1 MSNKQQGRYL
11 DEEHIKCFKEGIF
24 KKILEGVKEDPEL
37 SLEIRRDNESMV
49 YYHKDKILT
58 TRFKGGKPS
67 VEALD
72 KKYYEGKDKPKT
84 QIEELKNLSSLT
96 YIREYFKEAKLFV
109 NQWKADK
116 NKLGEEFIYQQNI
129 ALGNQSFDDKFI
141 VVDMEWQLSQE
152 NLEKRIPKTRVDLVI
167 VDTDK
172 NSDGYNDIY
181 LVELKVGTEATKNDS
196 GIIDHIEKTEKIIN
210 YNIARTALVNDVR
223 SIINAK
229 KELGLYEGHE
239 KVFNFSPDVKPKMM
253 LILFY
258 RGPKEKEQLSK
269 DEEEASAKA
278 QELGIGFMSIMIDT
292 LIKL

>member
-1 MSNKQQGRYL
+1 M
-11 DEEHIKCFKEGIF
+11 DEGHIKCFKEGIF

-37 SLEIRRDNESMV
+37 SLEIRRDNETMV

-72 KKYYEGKDKPKT
+72 KKYYEGKEKPKT
-84 QIEELKNLSSLT
+84 QIEELNNLRSLT

-152 NLEKRIPKTRVDLVI
+152 NLEKRIPKTRIDLVI

-196 GIIDHIEKTEKIIN
+196 GIIDHIDKTEKIIN

-239 KVFNFSPDVKPKMM
+239 KVFNFSPDEKPKMM

>member
-1 MSNKQQGRYL
+1 MSNKQEGRKL
-11 DEEHIKCFKEGIF
+11 DEGHIKCFKEGIF

-37 SLEIRRDNESMV
+37 SLEIRRGNETMI

-58 TRFKGGKPS
+58 TYYKGGKPS

-72 KKYYEGKDKPKT
+72 KKYYEGKEKPKT
-84 QIEELKNLSSLT
+84 QIEELNNLRSLT
-96 YIREYFKEAKLFV
+96 YIREYFKEAKMFV

-129 ALGNQSFDDKFI
+129 ALGNQSFDGKYI

-152 NLEKRIPKTRVDLVI
+152 KLEKRIPKTRVDLVI
-167 VDTDK
+167 VDTEK
-172 NSDGYNDIY
+172 NNDGYNDIY
-181 LVELKVGTEATKNDS
+181 LAEIKVGTESTKNDS

-210 YNIARTALVNDVR
+210 YDLARKALVNDVQ
-223 SIINAK
+223 SIIKAK
-229 KELGLYEGHE
+229 KKLGFYEGDE
-239 KVFNFSPDVKPKMM
+239 KELKFSPDVKPKMM

-258 RGPKEKEQLSK
+258 RGLKEKEQLSK
-269 DEEEASAKA
+269 DEKEAYTKA
-278 QELGIGFMSIMIDT
+278 YELGIEFMSIMIDT

>member
-1 MSNKQQGRYL
+1 MTNKQQGRHL
-11 DEEHIKCFKEGIF
+11 DEGHIKCFKEGIF
-24 KKILEGVKEDPEL
+24 KKILDAVKEDPEL
-37 SLEIRRDNESMV
+37 TLEIRRGNETMV
-49 YYHKDKILT
+49 YYHKEKILT

-72 KKYYEGKDKPKT
+72 KKYYEGKEKPKT
-84 QIEELKNLSSLT
+84 QIEELNNLRSLT
-96 YIREYFKEAKLFV
+96 YIREYFKEAKMFV

-129 ALGNQSFDDKFI
+129 ALGNQSFDGKYI

-152 NLEKRIPKTRVDLVI
+152 KLEKRIPKTRVDLVI
-167 VDTDK
+167 VDTEK

-181 LVELKVGTEATKNDS
+181 LAEIKVGTESTKNDS

-210 YNIARTALVNDVR
+210 YDLARKALVNDVQ
-223 SIINAK
+223 SIIKAK
-229 KELGLYEGHE
+229 KKLGFYEGDE
-239 KVFNFSPDVKPKMM
+239 KELKFSPDVKPKMM

-258 RGPKEKEQLSK
+258 RGLKEKEQLSK
-269 DEEEASAKA
+269 DEKEAYTKA
-278 QELGIGFMSIMIDT
+278 YELGIEFMSIMIDT